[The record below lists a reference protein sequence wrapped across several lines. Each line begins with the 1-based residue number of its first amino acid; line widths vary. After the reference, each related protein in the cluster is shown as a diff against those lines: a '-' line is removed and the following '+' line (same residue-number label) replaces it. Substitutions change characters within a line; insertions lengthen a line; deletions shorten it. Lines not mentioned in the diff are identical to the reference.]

1 MMTRMDDGRLF
12 RAADMGAEAQGP
24 ESLPGGKVS
33 GLVTGTKVA
42 TSGGWR
48 PVETIAPGDKVLT
61 FDAGMQEVT
70 QISRGVLWQGTEP
83 CPRHLWP
90 LMVPAGALGN
100 AQPMLILPE
109 QSVVI
114 ESEVGEQLYGD
125 TFTLVPAAA
134 LEGFRG
140 IVRIEPVETTGVVTL
155 YFGCDQVVFGSA
167 GALFFCPSV
176 RSLTLSDAYDEVPG
190 EYVILGVED
199 AEFLIGCIE
208 IDEAEEGGMT
218 PERAKDQAAVAA

>member
-1 MMTRMDDGRLF
+1 MITRLHDGRLF
-12 RAADMGAEAQGP
+12 RAADMGAEGRGP
-24 ESLPGGKVS
+24 GSLPGGKVS

-48 PVETIAPGDKVLT
+48 AVESISPGDRVLT
-61 FDAGMQEVT
+61 FDAGMQQVT
-70 QISRGVLWQGTEP
+70 QVSRGVLWQGDEA

-90 LMVPAGALGN
+90 LAVPAGALGN
-100 AQPMLILPE
+100 AQAMLILPE
-109 QSVVI
+109 QLVVI

-125 TFTLVPAAA
+125 SFTLVPAAA

-140 IVRIEPVETTGVVTL
+140 IARVEPVETTGVVVL
-155 YFGCDQVVFGSA
+155 YFGTDQMIFGSA

-176 RSLTLSDAYDEVPG
+176 RSLTLTDSYDEAPG

-199 AEFLIGCIE
+199 AEFLIGCIA
-208 IDEAEEGGMT
+208 IDEVHQGVT
-218 PERAKDQAAVAA
+218 PEQTKAQAAEAA